1 MRVLLVE
8 DEVRLTQALEH
19 IAKKEKI
26 NMDVAHDGI
35 EGLYLIENVS
45 YDVVILD
52 IMLPGMTG
60 LEILK
65 TVRLKGMHVPILLMT
80 ARDSVD
86 DVVLGLD
93 GGADDY
99 LAKPFAT
106 QELFARIRS
115 LARRAHIE
123 YQGGTLSLGQ
133 LKYNPA
139 SKKLYKGDYGIELAV
154 KESELIEMFM
164 RRPNQIFT
172 REQILNKVWGI
183 DVSITENN
191 IEIYIH
197 HLRKKLDTD
206 SGVVIKTIRGIGYS
220 MEEIPNV

>member
-8 DEVRLTQALEH
+8 DETRLTQALQH

-26 NMDVAHDGI
+26 NMDIAHDGI

-65 TVRLKGMHVPILLMT
+65 TVRQKGNHVPILLMT

-86 DVVLGLD
+86 DKVMGLD

-115 LARRAHIE
+115 LARRAHME
-123 YQGGTLSLGQ
+123 YQGETFSLGE
-133 LKYNPA
+133 LKYNSA
-139 SKKLYKGDYGIELAV
+139 SKKLYKSIYEIELAA
-154 KESELIEMFM
+154 KEAELIEMFM
-164 RRPNQIFT
+164 RRPGQIFT

-183 DVSITENN
+183 DADVTENN

-197 HLRKKLDTD
+197 HLRKKLGPDA
-206 SGVVIKTIRGIGYS
+206 GVVIKTIRGVGYC
-220 MEEIPNV
+220 MEEVPNV